1 MLYNIIMTNQHT
13 PPTTPNFCDYLLI
26 PFALICMTYCCV
38 DVFTKEIIIPH
49 YKKFLS
55 RVQEQ
60 LIVAAPDIDTQI
72 APTCVITQSKYA
84 GIPIVRRIKVKA
96 TQGVFGHNKRC
107 ILKFRFIYPKQ
118 TLLKRVKIST
128 QRLK

>member
-38 DVFTKEIIIPH
+38 DVFTKEIIPH

-55 RVQEQ
+55 RVQQ
-60 LIVAAPDIDTQI
+60 QFIVAPVDIDTQL
-72 APTCVITQSKYA
+72 ATTCVITQSKYA
-84 GIPIVRRIKVKA
+84 GIPIICVVKVKT
-96 TQGVFGHNKRC
+96 TQGIFGHNKRC